1 MEIHSLL
8 KNVQKSD
15 LRLEPF
21 PHIVVENALPREAVE
36 ELIRTFPSNE
46 IILDGKE
53 PGDNKRFDYTI
64 KQLREKGGVDT
75 VWQQFLEAQAGPEFW
90 ADFCRIFGDEVRSRY
105 PHLEERYGPLKN
117 MKRGIRYIDS
127 HATADIV
134 LDSHLSINTPCIKK
148 PTRVRGAHVDDPLKL
163 YGALY
168 YLRTPD
174 DDSTG
179 GDLVLYTFKGEKRPF
194 FGQQIRDEYVSEF
207 ATTPYKANTLILF
220 LNTDHSLHGVTE
232 RSVTQ
237 HTRRFVNLVGELST
251 PLFNLQG
258 MQESI
263 WIRRLR
269 TYGGSWLQKGFDN
282 R

>member
-90 ADFCRIFGDEVRSRY
+90 ADFCRIFGD
-105 PHLEERYGPLKN
+105 
-117 MKRGIRYIDS
+117 
-127 HATADIV
+127 
-134 LDSHLSINTPCIKK
+134 
-148 PTRVRGAHVDDPLKL
+148 
-163 YGALY
+163 
-168 YLRTPD
+168 
-174 DDSTG
+174 
-179 GDLVLYTFKGEKRPF
+179 
-194 FGQQIRDEYVSEF
+194 
-207 ATTPYKANTLILF
+207 
-220 LNTDHSLHGVTE
+220 
-232 RSVTQ
+232 
-237 HTRRFVNLVGELST
+237 
-251 PLFNLQG
+251 
-258 MQESI
+258 
-263 WIRRLR
+263 
-269 TYGGSWLQKGFDN
+269 
-282 R
+282 